1 MSGGPNV
8 MSNIRVQSVAA
19 VYGAWLVG
27 IFGVFYL
34 AHGRDDSVLP
44 LQLIL
49 IAGMIPAG
57 LQLLFLK
64 IDWRGLV
71 APVKFW
77 LALLLVILLSYVVNG
92 MDPRTAPSGS
102 GVIIPAAWTPM
113 VYIFDTLFVMWIA
126 TLVSACSNRELMRLI
141 GSFYCVFAAP
151 FLIYIDF
158 TGEMLWGR
166 LVANDLQPNN
176 WGLMGLTACLAAF
189 ARKPDPIA
197 MASFV
202 SGAYTM
208 LIASSREHELALVV
222 VVLVVAALYLED
234 LNRSR
239 LVAVLVASAIT
250 LIIAAIFLDP
260 YILSAIQ
267 YISSDV
273 LLVDS
278 PDRGVDSGFT
288 GRTGVWAATLDVWM
302 KSPLFGVGF
311 REHERF
317 LNWVPAHNAYLAMLA
332 DTGLVGLILY
342 VVLLISSLVAS
353 WGMKDARS
361 RRFVLTTILGYIV
374 IGFFDRRAINAGNPY
389 GLLILMCCSV
399 ALVDQSLRRAVRSV
413 MPPDRPREL
422 ALADPPVSVR

>member
-1 MSGGPNV
+1 
-8 MSNIRVQSVAA
+8 MSNVRVQSVAA
-19 VYGAWLVG
+19 AYGAWLVG
-27 IFGVFYL
+27 IFVVFYL
-34 AHGRDDSVLP
+34 AHGREDSVLP

-49 IAGMIPAG
+49 IAGVIPAA
-57 LQLLFLK
+57 LQLLLLK

-71 APVKFW
+71 APVKIW
-77 LALLLVILLSYVVNG
+77 VALLLVILLSYIVNG
-92 MDPRTAPSGS
+92 MDPRTAPSGG

-113 VYIFDTLFVMWIA
+113 VYILDTVFVMWIA
-126 TLVSACSNRELMRLI
+126 TLVSGCSNRELLRLI
-141 GSFYCVFAAP
+141 GSYYCVFATP
-151 FLIYIDF
+151 FLVYVDF

-166 LVANDLQPNN
+166 LIANDLQPNN

-197 MASFV
+197 VASFV
-202 SGAYTM
+202 FGAYTM
-208 LIASSREHELALVV
+208 LLASSREHELALAV
-222 VVLVVAALYLED
+222 VVLVVAALYFED

-239 LVAVLVASAIT
+239 LATVLVASGIT
-250 LIIAAIFLDP
+250 LIIAAVFLDP
-260 YILSAIQ
+260 YIVSAIR

-278 PDRGVDSGFT
+278 PDRGIDSGFT

-317 LNWVPAHNAYLAMLA
+317 LDGVPAHNAYLAMLA
-332 DTGLVGLILY
+332 DTGLVGLFVY
-342 VVLLISSLVAS
+342 VVLLISSLLAS
-353 WGMKDARS
+353 WGMKDPRT
-361 RRFVLTTILGYIV
+361 RRFVLTTIVGYIV

-399 ALVDQSLRRAVRSV
+399 ALVDQSLRKAVRSAV
-413 MPPDRPREL
+413 RPADRPRDL
-422 ALADPPVSVR
+422 TFADRPVSTR